1 MFNENYPPISFI
13 DNTTADEVVE
23 SMISDYKSKYTEITG
38 KEASLP
44 QASPYRL
51 IMYAAAMQI
60 YQGMQYA
67 DHAAKMSFLTYSEG
81 DFLDHLSALRGVDR
95 ILATPASCTMRFS
108 IPSAMSSVIAI
119 PEGTRVT
126 NGNDVFFETDEYV
139 EIAIGQTSVT
149 VSATCT
155 EDGSFGNGIA
165 IGAVNTLVTTLPY
178 ITTVENTTATS
189 GGSDLEDDDDFK
201 YRIHDAPGSYSTAG
215 PTGAYIYHTKSASS
229 SIGDVYVE
237 TDEDDPAGEVNI
249 YFIMEDGSLP
259 DATMIS
265 RVEAEL
271 NTRTSRPLTDKITV
285 SAPSVSSYDVTFTYY
300 IAYSRRSEVATIQE
314 EIQNAV
320 AAYNTWQ
327 SEKIG
332 RDINPSY
339 LIQKVMAAGAKRV
352 TVTAPTYTVVNES
365 TVSMVDN
372 ITITYGGIEDD

>member
-13 DNTTADEVVE
+13 DNTTVDEVVE
-23 SMISDYKSKYTEITG
+23 AMISDYKQKYTEITG

-81 DFLDHLSALRGVDR
+81 DYLDNLGALRGVNR
-95 ILATPASCTMRFS
+95 ITATPASCTMSFS
-108 IPSAMSSVIAI
+108 IDSAISSVIAI
-119 PEGTRVT
+119 PQGTRVT
-126 NGNDVFFETDEYV
+126 NGNDVFFETDEYA
-139 EIAIGQTSVT
+139 EIAVGQTSVS

-155 EDGSFGNGIA
+155 EDGSIGNGIA
-165 IGAVNTLVTTLPY
+165 IGDIDTLVTTLPY
-178 ITTVENTTATS
+178 ITTVANTTATS
-189 GGSDLEDDDDFK
+189 GGSDLEDDDDYK
-201 YRIHDAPGSYSTAG
+201 QRIFEAPGSYSTAG

-237 TDEDDPAGEVNI
+237 ADQDDPAGEVFV

-259 DATMIS
+259 DAAMIA

-271 NTRTSRPLTDKITV
+271 DTRTSRPLTDKITV
-285 SAPSVSSYDVTFTYY
+285 SAPSVSTYDVDITYY
-300 IAYSRRSEVATIQE
+300 IAYSRRSEVATIQA
-314 EIQNAV
+314 EINNAV

-352 TVTAPTYTVVNES
+352 TVTSPTYTVVNES
-365 TVSMVDN
+365 TVSKVDN
-372 ITITYGGIEDD
+372 ITVTYGGIEDD